1 MVRKTEYN
9 TLAYLSSLAS
19 IIFDINPISLAKLF
33 DAKDFVFLCFVEESR
48 SKFYL
53 LNISYINILLP
64 VSCHYLRKQ
73 FKYNLINQ
81 TWPHLTTNLTYRTVK
96 SLEKSCMFILFLHVE
111 MAILSL
117 LWSFFLIPVFT
128 KISDVVTFWYSWCE
142 MIYHSFYLDLFL
154 PAFPLANL
162 PFACLTQR
170 LRSHVCWNSTFFLIL
185 KNLFLY
191 LKESMRERESMQGQ
205 REGQS

>member
-19 IIFDINPISLAKLF
+19 IIFDVNPISLAKLF

-48 SKFYL
+48 SKFCL

-81 TWPHLTTNLTYRTVK
+81 TWPHLTTNLSYRTVK
-96 SLEKSCMFILFLHVE
+96 SMEKSCMFILFLHVE

-128 KISDVVTFWYSWCE
+128 KVSECCYILIFLMQDD
-142 MIYHSFYLDLFL
+142 IPFYLDLFL
-154 PAFPLANL
+154 PAFPLVNL

-170 LRSHVCWNSTFFLIL
+170 LRSHFCWNSTFF
-185 KNLFLY
+185 
-191 LKESMRERESMQGQ
+191 
-205 REGQS
+205 